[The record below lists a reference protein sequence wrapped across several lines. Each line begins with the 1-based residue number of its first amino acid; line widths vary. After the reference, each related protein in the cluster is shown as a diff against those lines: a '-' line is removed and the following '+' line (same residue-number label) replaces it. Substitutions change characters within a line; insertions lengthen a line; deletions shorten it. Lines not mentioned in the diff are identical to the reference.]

1 MLGIILTVFVG
12 CFALERL
19 VPGWRLPKVRTWPL
33 RVLLI
38 NGVQLGVVVL
48 AGVSWERWLSSWS
61 VFHLSHHVDHV
72 AGGLIAYFIAIFL
85 VPVIFFAI
93 YYLLVVG
100 RIVDRIVSFDAPA
113 ATLSQ
118 QASIEM
124 LEARR
129 SERNYLLL
137 NDPSSLQANRES
149 ISKLEQILRAIRE
162 LNAADQPLTDQ
173 ALTALHQY
181 DEEFKNAVAS
191 MQKPGEAPAD
201 RIQNVLQAYEKDL
214 GSILKGAKNKPRDQL
229 IEELRARI
237 GSFDTQ
243 ITKTAQ
249 EGNPALQ
256 QITTNLQNSGQ
267 DVLRLTSELEAR
279 NWDRIDG
286 DHRRARRLI
295 SHSEWALSIV
305 SAITLLVSVWIS
317 FVLPQQVVRP
327 LMSLKEAV
335 DHAAAGNYEI
345 EFEIR
350 GEGEVVQLANSI
362 RLLISHV
369 KERYDGTVSREQPAT

>member
-1 MLGIILTVFVG
+1 MRLGIRKSF
-12 CFALERL
+12 
-19 VPGWRLPKVRTWPL
+19 K
-33 RVLLI
+33 
-38 NGVQLGVVVL
+38 VL
-48 AGVSWERWLSSWS
+48 APGSS
-61 VFHLSHHVDHV
+61 LRRRV
-72 AGGLIAYFIAIFL
+72 AYSLAVVRLIL
-85 VPVIFFAI
+85 VPVIFFAV
-93 YYLLVVG
+93 YYLIVVG
-100 RIVDRIVSFDAPA
+100 RIVERIVSFDAPA

-129 SERNYLLL
+129 AERNYLLL
-137 NDPSSLQANRES
+137 YDPSSLQANRES
-149 ISKLEQILRAIRE
+149 ISKLQQILRAIRD
-162 LNAADQPLTDQ
+162 LNAADQPLTDR
-173 ALTALHQY
+173 ALEALRQY
-181 DEEFKNAVAS
+181 DQQFKSAVAN
-191 MQKPGEAPAD
+191 MQRPGEAPSA
-201 RIQNVLQAYEKDL
+201 RIEAVLQAYEKDL
-214 GSILKGAKNKPRDQL
+214 DSIMKGARNKQRDQL
-229 IEELRARI
+229 IEELRTRI
-237 GSFDTQ
+237 GSFDAQ
-243 ITKTAQ
+243 ITKTVQ
-249 EGNPALQ
+249 EGNPALR
-256 QITTNLQNSGQ
+256 QITSDLQTSGQ

-305 SAITLLVSVWIS
+305 SAITLLVSIWIS

-362 RLLISHV
+362 RSLISHV
-369 KERYDGTVSREQPAT
+369 RERYNGTESTQPVT

>member
-1 MLGIILTVFVG
+1 MRLGIRKSF
-12 CFALERL
+12 
-19 VPGWRLPKVRTWPL
+19 K
-33 RVLLI
+33 
-38 NGVQLGVVVL
+38 VL
-48 AGVSWERWLSSWS
+48 APGGSLRKR
-61 VFHLSHHVDHV
+61 V
-72 AGGLIAYFIAIFL
+72 AYSLAIVRLIL
-85 VPVIFFAI
+85 VPVIFFAVF
-93 YYLLVVG
+93 YLLVVG
-100 RIVDRIVSFDAPA
+100 RIVERIVSFDAPA

-129 SERNYLLL
+129 AERNYLLL
-137 NDPSSLQANRES
+137 FDPSSLQANREA

-162 LNAADQPLTDQ
+162 LNAADQPLTDR
-173 ALTALHQY
+173 ALIALRLY
-181 DEEFKNAVAS
+181 DQQFRNAVDN
-191 MQKPGEAPAD
+191 MQKPGEAPSE
-201 RIQNVLQAYEKDL
+201 RIQTVLQAYERDL
-214 GSILKGAKNKPRDQL
+214 EGILKGAKNKRREDL
-229 IEELRARI
+229 VEELRTRI
-237 GSFDTQ
+237 GSFDAQ
-243 ITKTAQ
+243 ISKTAQ

-256 QITTNLQNSGQ
+256 QITADLQTSGQ

-305 SAITLLVSVWIS
+305 SAITLLVSIWIS
-317 FVLPQQVVRP
+317 FILPQQVVRP

-362 RLLISHV
+362 RSLISHV
-369 KERYDGTVSREQPAT
+369 KERYEGTITPAT

>member
-1 MLGIILTVFVG
+1 MRLGIRKSF
-12 CFALERL
+12 
-19 VPGWRLPKVRTWPL
+19 K
-33 RVLLI
+33 
-38 NGVQLGVVVL
+38 VL
-48 AGVSWERWLSSWS
+48 APGSS
-61 VFHLSHHVDHV
+61 LRRRV
-72 AGGLIAYFIAIFL
+72 AYSLAVVRLIL
-85 VPVIFFAI
+85 VPVIFFAV

-100 RIVDRIVSFDAPA
+100 RIVERIVSFDAPA

-129 SERNYLLL
+129 AERNYLLL
-137 NDPSSLQANRES
+137 YDPSSLQANRES
-149 ISKLEQILRAIRE
+149 ISKLEQILRAIQD
-162 LNAADQPLTDQ
+162 LNAADQPLTSR
-173 ALTALHQY
+173 ALDALHQY
-181 DEEFKNAVAS
+181 DQQFKSAVAN
-191 MQKPGEAPAD
+191 MQRPGEAPAE
-201 RIQNVLQAYEKDL
+201 RIQTVLQAYEKDL
-214 GSILKGAKNKPRDQL
+214 GSILQGARNKRRDQL

-237 GSFDTQ
+237 GSFDAQ

-249 EGNPALQ
+249 EGNPALR
-256 QITTNLQNSGQ
+256 QITSDLQTSGQ

-295 SHSEWALSIV
+295 SHSEWALGIV
-305 SAITLLVSVWIS
+305 SAITLLVSIWIS

-362 RLLISHV
+362 RQLISHV
-369 KERYDGTVSREQPAT
+369 RERYDGTESPQAVT

>member
-1 MLGIILTVFVG
+1 MRLGIRKSF
-12 CFALERL
+12 
-19 VPGWRLPKVRTWPL
+19 K
-33 RVLLI
+33 
-38 NGVQLGVVVL
+38 VL
-48 AGVSWERWLSSWS
+48 APGSS
-61 VFHLSHHVDHV
+61 LRRRV
-72 AGGLIAYFIAIFL
+72 AYSLAVVRLIL
-85 VPVIFFAI
+85 VPVIFFAV
-93 YYLLVVG
+93 YYLIVVG
-100 RIVDRIVSFDAPA
+100 RIVERIVSFDAPA

-129 SERNYLLL
+129 AERNYLLL
-137 NDPSSLQANRES
+137 YDPSSLQANRES
-149 ISKLEQILRAIRE
+149 ISKLQQILRAIRD
-162 LNAADQPLTDQ
+162 LNAADQPLTDR
-173 ALTALHQY
+173 ALEALRQY
-181 DEEFKNAVAS
+181 DQQFKSAVAN
-191 MQKPGEAPAD
+191 MQRPGEAPSA
-201 RIQNVLQAYEKDL
+201 RIEAVLQAYEKDL
-214 GSILKGAKNKPRDQL
+214 DSIMKGARNKQREQL
-229 IEELRARI
+229 IEELRTRI
-237 GSFDTQ
+237 GSFDAQ
-243 ITKTAQ
+243 ITKTVQ
-249 EGNPALQ
+249 EGNPALR
-256 QITTNLQNSGQ
+256 QITSDLQTSGQ

-305 SAITLLVSVWIS
+305 SAITLLVSIWIS

-362 RLLISHV
+362 RSLISHV
-369 KERYDGTVSREQPAT
+369 RERYNGTESTQPVT

>member
-1 MLGIILTVFVG
+1 V
-12 CFALERL
+12 E
-19 VPGWRLPKVRTWPL
+19 
-33 RVLLI
+33 
-38 NGVQLGVVVL
+38 
-48 AGVSWERWLSSWS
+48 
-61 VFHLSHHVDHV
+61 
-72 AGGLIAYFIAIFL
+72 
-85 VPVIFFAI
+85 
-93 YYLLVVG
+93 
-100 RIVDRIVSFDAPA
+100 RIVSFDAPA

-129 SERNYLLL
+129 AERNYLLL
-137 NDPSSLQANRES
+137 FDPSSLQANREA

-162 LNAADQPLTDQ
+162 LNAADQPLTDR
-173 ALTALHQY
+173 ALIALRLY
-181 DEEFKNAVAS
+181 DQQFRNAVDN
-191 MQKPGEAPAD
+191 MQKPGEAPSE
-201 RIQNVLQAYEKDL
+201 RIQTVLQAYERDL
-214 GSILKGAKNKPRDQL
+214 EGILKGAKNKRREDL
-229 IEELRARI
+229 VEELRTRI
-237 GSFDTQ
+237 GSFDAQ
-243 ITKTAQ
+243 ISKTAQ

-256 QITTNLQNSGQ
+256 QITADLQTSGQ

-305 SAITLLVSVWIS
+305 SAITLLVSIWIS
-317 FVLPQQVVRP
+317 FILPQQVVRP

-362 RLLISHV
+362 RSLISHV
-369 KERYDGTVSREQPAT
+369 KERYEGTITPAT

>member
-1 MLGIILTVFVG
+1 MRLGIRRSF
-12 CFALERL
+12 
-19 VPGWRLPKVRTWPL
+19 K
-33 RVLLI
+33 
-38 NGVQLGVVVL
+38 VL
-48 AGVSWERWLSSWS
+48 APGGSLRKR
-61 VFHLSHHVDHV
+61 V
-72 AGGLIAYFIAIFL
+72 AYSLAIVRLIL
-85 VPVIFFAI
+85 VPVIFFAMF
-93 YYLLVVG
+93 YLLVVG
-100 RIVDRIVSFDAPA
+100 RIVERIVSFDAPA

-137 NDPSSLQANRES
+137 SDPSSLQANRES

-162 LNAADQPLTDQ
+162 LNAADQPLTDS
-173 ALTALHQY
+173 ALAALSQY
-181 DEEFKNAVAS
+181 DQQFKNAVAN
-191 MQKPGEAPAD
+191 MEKPGGAPAD
-201 RIQNVLQAYEKDL
+201 RIQAVLQAYEKDL
-214 GSILKGAKNKPRDQL
+214 GGILKGARNKSREQM

-256 QITTNLQNSGQ
+256 QITTDLQTSGQ

-305 SAITLLVSVWIS
+305 SAITLLVSIWIS
-317 FVLPQQVVRP
+317 FILPQQVVRP

-345 EFEIR
+345 EFEIV

-369 KERYDGTVSREQPAT
+369 KERYDGTITTQPVI